1 VARFRNISDDAR
13 TVPGAVPLEVPPDGL
28 FEVPD
33 DAAAGFEAQ
42 PWFAPAP
49 SKKPQKGDA

>member
-1 VARFRNISDDAR
+1 MARFRNISDDAR